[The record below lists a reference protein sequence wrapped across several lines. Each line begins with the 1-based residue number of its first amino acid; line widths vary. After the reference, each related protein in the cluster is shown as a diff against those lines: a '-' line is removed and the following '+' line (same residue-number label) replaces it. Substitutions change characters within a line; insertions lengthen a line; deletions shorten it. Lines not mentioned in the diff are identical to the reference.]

1 LADGALAFSLNVSVY
16 WLKFSGNPEMAAWV
30 GTFARLF
37 QSFMS
42 PVLLI
47 LFPITG
53 YISMRWGRMPLERQ
67 TRLNKLF
74 ILIGFGYGAIVGV
87 AMAFGGPVYID
98 HMFNL
103 SVYGDSTDVLAL
115 SMFMGAVIA
124 QKAYTM
130 LLYAVAEA
138 RFISFGTA
146 VVSVLG
152 VAIAALTS
160 RWLSAIR
167 VIDVFFIFMGSALPI
182 LLLIGG
188 YRYQR
193 ANRPVSVIEGPPM

>member
-1 LADGALAFSLNVSVY
+1 
-16 WLKFSGNPEMAAWV
+16 
-30 GTFARLF
+30 
-37 QSFMS
+37 
-42 PVLLI
+42 
-47 LFPITG
+47 
-53 YISMRWGRMPLERQ
+53 MPLERQ
-67 TRLNKLF
+67 SRLNKLF
-74 ILIGFGYGAIVGV
+74 ILIGFGYGAIVGA
-87 AMAFGGPVYID
+87 AMAFGGPLYID

-103 SVYGDSTDVLAL
+103 SVHGDSTDVLAL
-115 SMFMGAVIA
+115 SMFMGSVIA

-130 LLYAVAEA
+130 LLYAVSEA

-152 VAIAALTS
+152 VAITAFTS
-160 RWLSAIR
+160 PWLSAIR

-193 ANRPVSVIEGPPM
+193 AYRPVSVHEVR